1 MEDVIDN
8 DHHTLLL
15 DENERIK
22 FKSYTDFSRLPEIYK
37 NKSYYQDENILKL
50 ISSLPSKLEETSI
63 LKKDKNFAHR
73 VKDFF
78 REEVSPGNFL
88 N

>member
-22 FKSYTDFSRLPEIYK
+22 FKSYTDFSRLSEIYK